1 MQVPS
6 GKQRW
11 FASVTA
17 YTVAGALTSGAVG
30 AVLALLGRALLPGE
44 RAPILGAVIA
54 IGVVAA
60 FQEVT
65 GLKRPFPKLSRQT
78 DGTWA
83 KVFPGVTAP
92 VLWGLDLGLAV
103 TTRFTFAGL
112 WFLVAVAI
120 ASQSVATGALVFVS
134 YWTGRVTSVWIAP
147 LLMRRETDVSE
158 LMEDIP
164 SSYRRAQLA
173 HVAGLAVA
181 TAIVAY
187 SLSAP
192 TFLNAQ

>member
-1 MQVPS
+1 MQVPN

-11 FASVTA
+11 FASVAA
-17 YTVAGALTSGAVG
+17 YTVAGALTSCVVGGA
-30 AVLALLGRALLPGE
+30 LALLGRALLPGE
-44 RAPILGAVIA
+44 RTPILAAVIA

-60 FQEVT
+60 LQEAA

-78 DGTWA
+78 NGTWA
-83 KVFPGVTAP
+83 KVFPGVAAP
-92 VLWGLDLGLAV
+92 LLWGLDLGLAV

-112 WFLVAVAI
+112 WFLVAVAA
-120 ASQSVATGALVFVS
+120 ASQTVVTGALVFLS
-134 YWTGRVTSVWIAP
+134 YWAGRVTSVWIAP
-147 LLMRRETDVSE
+147 LLMHRATDVSE
-158 LMEDIP
+158 LIEEIP

-173 HVAGLAVA
+173 HVVGLAMA

-192 TFLNAQ
+192 TFLNWQ